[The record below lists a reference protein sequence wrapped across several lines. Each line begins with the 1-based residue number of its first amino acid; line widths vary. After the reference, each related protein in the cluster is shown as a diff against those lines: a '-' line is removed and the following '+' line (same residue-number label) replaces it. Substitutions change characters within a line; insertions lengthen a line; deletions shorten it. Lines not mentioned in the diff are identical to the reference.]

1 MSLFYNNI
9 YITKLLWNNTQ
20 MPNSP
25 LYLTPR
31 GRESLGAQLEVLDA
45 RQEELFR
52 LIGEAARRDPDLPE
66 NTEFKQHRAEV
77 QFEIPT
83 SKKRIRGILDAAV
96 VLDTDSVCER
106 PVDEVWIGSIV
117 ELLSDKGVRKTWT
130 IVGHGEGKPDNG
142 TISYDTPLGTALL
155 GKKPD
160 DVVSVNQKT
169 TFTIVSVARDLSL
182 FEEN

>member
-1 MSLFYNNI
+1 MSD
-9 YITKLLWNNTQ
+9 
-20 MPNSP
+20 SS

-31 GRESLGAQLEVLDA
+31 GRELLDTQLEMLNA
-45 RQEELFR
+45 RQKELFR

-83 SKKRIRGILDAAV
+83 SRNRIQGILDAAV
-96 VLDTDSVCER
+96 ILDTDSVCER

-117 ELLSDKGVRKTWT
+117 ELLSNKGIQKTWT

-142 TISYDTPLGTALL
+142 TISYDTPLGAALL
-155 GKKPD
+155 GKKPG
-160 DVVSVNQKT
+160 DVVSVNQKS
-169 TFTIVSVARDLSL
+169 TFTIVSVDRDLSL
-182 FEEN
+182 FEES